1 IPKPKIFAGAA
12 MIGATLALSSC
23 GLPPGAMTDT
33 SEPASLVDGPPIEDI
48 TTPFDTAL
56 RCMRDQIPT
65 EVSFAVG
72 QVVDSTGKESFSDG
86 GTGKMLSQGAGEMVQ
101 SALFR
106 AGVTVINRRD
116 PNILITETNW
126 GIRDIRKQTPV
137 NFYVSGSINSL
148 DFIPGG
154 GGSVEVN
161 GIGPRY
167 RQNRILI
174 GLDLS
179 LTDAL
184 TGLVVANVPLQK
196 QIFAKEIGFSA
207 GKFFG
212 PTLISLDLGGMERE
226 AVHFTLRQMLS
237 LATFELLGQI
247 AGPQVLAS
255 CRDNFSTL
263 SPSLGADL
271 EASDPFSLD
280 PERIAKIVSNALE
293 NTGVT
298 PDPAAGQGQSGGQSS
313 VPSAEDQQ
321 MARAAAE
328 RLARELAAKEAQSAP
343 PAALKLGKRATALAG
358 RAIAAAENAANAKDA
373 TEAGTYADEA
383 MQLMSVAVQALR
395 QGAEI
400 GLTGP
405 EGDAAALIVEQAV
418 ASAQAAKQLVAEKAQ
433 ASEPTPDAAEPD
445 APTPQAPPAD
455 ETAAPKPGTPEFDRK
470 LGAEP
475 QP

>member
-1 IPKPKIFAGAA
+1 
-12 MIGATLALSSC
+12 
-23 GLPPGAMTDT
+23 MTDT
-33 SEPASLVDGPPIEDI
+33 SKPAKLVEGPPIEDI

-56 RCMRDQIPT
+56 RCMRDNIPT

-72 QVVDSTGKESFSDG
+72 QVVDSTGKESFAEG
-86 GTGKMLSQGAGEMVQ
+86 GTGKMISQGAGEMVQ

-106 AGVTVINRRD
+106 AGVTVVNRRD

-154 GGSVEVN
+154 GGNVEVG

-247 AGPQVLAS
+247 AGPQTLAS
-255 CRDNFSTL
+255 CRESFNDL
-263 SPSLGADL
+263 SPSLGAD
-271 EASDPFSLD
+271 ADAQDPDRLD
-280 PERIAKIVSNALE
+280 PDRIARIVSNAVE
-293 NTGVT
+293 SSGAS
-298 PDPAAGQGQSGGQSS
+298 PAPEAGQGAQSGGQSS
-313 VPSAEDQQ
+313 VPSAEDQEI
-321 MARAAAE
+321 ARIAAE
-328 RLARELAAKEAQSAP
+328 RLARELAAKEAQPVP

-358 RAIAAAENAANAKDA
+358 RAIAAAESAANAKDP
-373 TEAGTYADEA
+373 TEAETYANEA

-418 ASAQAAKQLVAEKAQ
+418 VSAQAAKQLAAEKAQ
-433 ASEPTPDAAEPD
+433 GAQAEQQAAEPE
-445 APTPQAPPAD
+445 APEPEAPEPLAPPVQTLPAK
-455 ETAAPKPGTPEFDRK
+455 ETGAPKPGTPEHDRK